1 MPRELKEKILA
12 DTLKTWASQTSE
24 QKGATRP
31 PVDVFSRDLFSRAAD
46 ENETFLVRIEVL
58 RTGAQRMIKALHEL
72 QEVPGARAAR
82 TTENRSLADE
92 LATIEDIL
100 KFDIEPLMGLARV
113 GGRDTEDR
121 LILLAYISNQLVTYR
136 LNLKTATTRASNLQT
151 SLREYMA
158 QRGGRVA
165 TLLPQSN
172 AGLDQAS
179 APTTQ
184 LGDSF
189 IDRLLELSSAAQGPE
204 SEYRRSLTDKYIEAS
219 DEAAAAEREIG
230 YYDDLLKQ
238 VSAPPSTALSGRL
251 GKQLIDERFQVVL
264 KTLTESVDQIQR
276 IFQVVSTQTLN
287 PSRQLYTV
295 TQPFMVQ
302 TTTVVPFRI
311 LVVSF
316 ALIVIVALMGAVI
329 GSLVHAH
336 RRLPLA
342 AARQE
347 RPQPLTV

>member
-1 MPRELKEKILA
+1 
-12 DTLKTWASQTSE
+12 
-24 QKGATRP
+24 
-31 PVDVFSRDLFSRAAD
+31 
-46 ENETFLVRIEVL
+46 
-58 RTGAQRMIKALHEL
+58 
-72 QEVPGARAAR
+72 
-82 TTENRSLADE
+82 
-92 LATIEDIL
+92 
-100 KFDIEPLMGLARV
+100 MGLARV

-165 TLLPQSN
+165 TLLPQPN
-172 AGLDQAS
+172 GGLDPAS

-264 KTLTESVDQIQR
+264 KTLTESVDRVQR
-276 IFQVVSTQTLN
+276 LFEVVSTQTLN
-287 PSRQLYTV
+287 PNRQLYV
-295 TQPFMVQ
+295 ITQPFMVQ
-302 TTTVVPFRI
+302 TTTVIPIRI
-311 LVVSF
+311 LVAAF
-316 ALIVIVALMGAVI
+316 ATMVVLALV
-329 GSLVHAH
+329 GSMVGCLVHAH
-336 RRLPLA
+336 RRMPLAA